1 MRAEGSGNERVI
13 GRARERQTM
22 LREALRYPAR
32 GSDAVFTVAVGG
44 GLHLLAEW
52 VPVLPLVFALGFV
65 VRTLGHAAAPDERE
79 RPEFGLA
86 ALSGLV
92 RDGLAGAVV
101 AAAYLA
107 VPVAVLV
114 TTTWG
119 LVGRGGGGPAGLV
132 VVLGATAALA
142 FVAPFVYLLPAGLTG
157 YAVEGRLRAA
167 VDRRRLRRTGGDA
180 HYLVA
185 WLVAVGTLG
194 VVAALYRPLA
204 PVVVGFFA
212 AFYAEVAVAAL
223 LGRAAGEALGSR

>member
-1 MRAEGSGNERVI
+1 MRPEGSGNESVI

-22 LREALRYPAR
+22 LREALRYPGR

-52 VPVLPLVFALGFV
+52 VPVLPFVLVLGFV
-65 VRTLGHAAAPDERE
+65 VRTLGHAAAPDDRE
-79 RPEFGLA
+79 RPQFGLV
-86 ALSGLV
+86 ALPGLV
-92 RDGLAGAVV
+92 RDGLAGAAV
-101 AAAYLA
+101 AVAYLA

-142 FVAPFVYLLPAGLTG
+142 FAAPFCYLFPAGLTG
-157 YAVEGRLRAA
+157 YAVERRLRAA
-167 VDRRRLRRTGGDA
+167 VDRARLRRTAGDA
-180 HYLVA
+180 RYLVA
-185 WLVAVGTLG
+185 WLVAAGGVGTM
-194 VVAALYRPLA
+194 AALYRPLA
-204 PVVVGFFA
+204 PAVVGFFA
-212 AFYAEVAVAAL
+212 AFYVEVAAAAL